1 MRPKR
6 CRGWI
11 WRVGA
16 LALAALTLAGC
27 AGARGGGPAV
37 PSPGFARPAADAHDS
52 WWVYR
57 FRIAWPP
64 EEKADFAVD
73 LMLAHAV
80 VKPSLDIFAERFA
93 YWRFHRRA
101 VRDAAGHRFT
111 ILFYTDPQTAREF
124 YASLEASLVLKEL
137 REQGLVTQIIRDDP
151 NAPVRPGI
159 ADTSDSSWSPTL
171 QRHWPAYIMGVSLM
185 WLGLVDD
192 AVGALPPE
200 QRANSDRLAVYHAA
214 EKRVLALWFKEGQH
228 AFFHHLSAVFGY
240 RELLIVKPMRF

>member
-1 MRPKR
+1 MRRKK

-11 WRVGA
+11 RLVGA
-16 LALAALTLAGC
+16 LALAALILTGC
-27 AGARGGGPAV
+27 AGTRGGGPAT
-37 PSPGFARPAADAHDS
+37 PSPGFVMPAADAHDS

-73 LMLAHAV
+73 LLLAHAV
-80 VKPSLDIFAERFA
+80 VKPSLEIFAERFA

-111 ILFYTDPQTAREF
+111 ILFYTDPETAREF
-124 YASLEASLVLKEL
+124 YASLEASPILKEL
-137 REQGLVTQIIRDDP
+137 REQGLVTQVIRDDP
-151 NAPVRPGI
+151 DAPVRPGI
-159 ADTSDSSWSPTL
+159 ADTSDSHWSPTL

-200 QRANSDRLAVYHAA
+200 QRANPNRLAVYRTA
-214 EKRVLALWFKEGQH
+214 EERVLALWFKEGQH